1 MPTKE
6 IIRDNVR
13 NDRIEAFEGSISSVK
28 GIGQGM
34 RVNLARGEINGYNLY
49 LKANS
54 RTNPTTKYVLIDS
67 GANETTGHP
76 FQVGANFKVK
86 WDGTLNCNKVETLN
100 NDGRADR
107 AISISNNFYVTK
119 SGGAG
124 GSGVSFGGSF
134 RGGFS
139 GTGSGK
145 FTGEFNG
152 THIGTGDFTSL
163 KLGGTSLSKKTLRVV
178 TGITTFKKYVSK
190 AITSTAWLKF
200 GSVLGNQV
208 VVGWDSNHPERSGD
222 FVTGMYMTLASTTLS
237 YLGYGSASAVGTL
250 TKTATT

>member
-1 MPTKE
+1 MPTEALIKE
-6 IIRDNVR
+6 DVLKN
-13 NDRIEAFEGSISSVK
+13 RINAFEGSIDPVK

-34 RVNLARGEINGYNLY
+34 RVNLAAGEINGYNLY

-67 GANETTGHP
+67 GANEATGHP

-139 GTGSGK
+139 GTGSGNFSGK
-145 FTGEFNG
+145 FNG
-152 THIGTGDFTSL
+152 EASGSFSGTATLTSL
-163 KLGGTSLSKKTLRVV
+163 KLGGSTISKYSKNVV
-178 TGITTFKKYVSK
+178 TGITSLSGETVSAFTELSVFK
-190 AITSTAWLKF
+190 STI
-200 GSVLGNQV
+200 LGTTV
-208 VVGWDSNHPERSGD
+208 FTGWDNANIKKANVLKK
-222 FVTGMYMTLASTTLS
+222 VTIKFNTSS
-237 YLGYGSASAVGTL
+237 VKYLGYSSSVDYSTSRS
-250 TKTATT
+250 T